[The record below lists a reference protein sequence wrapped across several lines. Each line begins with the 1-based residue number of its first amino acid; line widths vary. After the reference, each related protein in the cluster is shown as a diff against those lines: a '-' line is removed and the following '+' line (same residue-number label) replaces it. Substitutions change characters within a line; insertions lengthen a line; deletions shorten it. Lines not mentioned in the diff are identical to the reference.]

1 MSTLMLGGADLV
13 VGVLDADPLPL
24 EGEHGLAADVDP
36 GVERG
41 EVEVATL
48 VEDFGRAVLRLGGA
62 VEVLELGADEVVVE
76 PHLLAR
82 SRARRMVQRGS
93 PS

>member
-1 MSTLMLGGADLV
+1 MLEGPTSWWVYSTWI
-13 VGVLDADPLPL
+13 PLPL

-62 VEVLELGADEVVVE
+62 EVEVLELGADEVVVE
-76 PHLLAR
+76 PHLPR
-82 SRARRMVQRGS
+82 SPRARRMVQRGS